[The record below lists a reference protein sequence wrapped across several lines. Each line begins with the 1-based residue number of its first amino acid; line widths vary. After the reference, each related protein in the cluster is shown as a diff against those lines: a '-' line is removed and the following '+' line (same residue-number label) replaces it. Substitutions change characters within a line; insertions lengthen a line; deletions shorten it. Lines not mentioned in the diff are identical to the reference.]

1 MLTFIGGVA
10 LGLVI
15 GAVAVWLLIIWVLD
29 GAWH

>member
-1 MLTFIGGVA
+1 VA